1 MNAAT
6 LNRLVKSAALIAS
19 VAIVTAGAAL
29 INSLASA
36 AVGQQVITLPRVVVI
51 AQRQTIVELPR
62 VVVTGHRALNV
73 NTETAQRAVS
83 RTADRG

>member
-1 MNAAT
+1 MNAA
-6 LNRLVKSAALIAS
+6 NSIRFVKSAALIAS

-29 INSLASA
+29 INSLASP
-36 AVGQQVITLPRVVVI
+36 AVSQQVITLQRVVVT

-73 NTETAQRAVS
+73 NTEIAQRTAS

>member
-1 MNAAT
+1 MNATT
-6 LNRLVKSAALIAS
+6 LNRFVKSAALIAS
-19 VAIVTAGAAL
+19 VAIVTAGAGL
-29 INSLASA
+29 INSLASP
-36 AVGQQVITLPRVVVI
+36 AVSQQVITLQRVVVT

-73 NTETAQRAVS
+73 NTEIAQRTAS